1 MDWLDNIIQILPLD
15 AISDYLSDLIIW
27 WSHMV
32 ADVPPE
38 QLPLYAY
45 VGFSVVVLLLWLLV
59 VRVLPRPFGG
69 MSWLALCA
77 VLLTPSMALGDSGE
91 IAPAS
96 IGVVYGVLMKDSA
109 SALGHLLPILVVF
122 SVGLILG
129 FIWNMIRGLVASN
142 LKKAREQEAQ
152 DERAQMQ
159 LTTGNYIDP
168 TADHV
173 VEDAKQ
179 SLVKTPKDQQ

>member
-1 MDWLDNIIQILPLD
+1 MDWLDNIIKLLPLNS
-15 AISDYLSDLIIW
+15 ISDFLSDLTIW
-27 WSHMV
+27 WSHLV

-45 VGFSVVVLLLWLLV
+45 VGFSVLVLLLWLLV

-109 SALGHLLPILVVF
+109 AALAHLLPILVVF

-129 FIWNMIRGLVASN
+129 FIWNMIRGLVASSLN
-142 LKKAREQEAQ
+142 KASQQAVQ

-159 LTTGNYIDP
+159 LSSGNYLDI
-168 TADHV
+168 
-173 VEDAKQ
+173 AKNKDVKQ
-179 SLVKTPKDQQ
+179 ILVKTPKEPKS

>member
-1 MDWLDNIIQILPLD
+1 MDWLDNIIQILPLET
-15 AISDYLSDLIIW
+15 ISEYLSDLIIW
-27 WSHMV
+27 WSHFV

-59 VRVLPRPFGG
+59 ARMLPRPLGG

-77 VLLTPSMALGDSGE
+77 VLLTPSMALGDAGE

-96 IGVVYGVLMKDSA
+96 IGVVYGVLMKDTA
-109 SALGHLLPILVVF
+109 AALAHLLPILVVF
-122 SVGLILG
+122 SVGLFLG
-129 FIWNMIRGLVASN
+129 FIWSLIRGLVVSN
-142 LKKAREQEAQ
+142 LNKARQQAAK

-159 LTTGNYIDP
+159 LSTGNYIDP
-168 TADHV
+168 TADHIL
-173 VEDAKQ
+173 EDAEQ
-179 SLVKTPKDQQ
+179 SLTKKPKK